1 MCSKVATTQWS
12 QVLAARDGTDTE
24 ARRALESLCET
35 YWQPL
40 YAYIRHQGHGPDEAK
55 DLTQAYFTEFLE
67 KDFLAVVDPGKGR
80 FRSFLL
86 TSLRHFLSHKRTQSR
101 ALKRGG
107 SVLTLS
113 LDTDVAEVRC
123 TQEQAAGR
131 SPEEVFERQ
140 WALTVLGRSLVRLR
154 NESKT
159 ENQRR
164 SFETLKPYLTGEEPR
179 TPYREAGEKLGMT
192 EMAVRKA
199 AHRLRRRFGQV
210 LRDEIAETV
219 AGEEEID
226 GEVRHLLTIIG
237 SGNSR

>member
-1 MCSKVATTQWS
+1 MCLKVATTQWS
-12 QVLAARDGTDTE
+12 QVLAARDGSDTE
-24 ARRALESLCET
+24 ARRALESLCQT

-40 YAYIRHQGHGPDEAK
+40 YAYIRHQGYEPDEAS

-67 KDFLAVVDPGKGR
+67 KNFLGDVDPEKGR

-86 TSLRHFLSHKRTQSR
+86 TSLRHFLSHERIRSR

-107 SVLTLS
+107 DTLTLS
-113 LDTDVAEVRC
+113 LDTDVAEERYM
-123 TQEQAAGR
+123 QEPATGR

-140 WALTVLGRSLVRLR
+140 WALTVLGTALASLRY
-154 NESKT
+154 EST
-159 ENQRR
+159 TANQRQ

-179 TPYREAGEKLGMT
+179 KPYQEVGGELGMT

-199 AHRLRRRFGQV
+199 VHRLRRRFGQV

-219 AGEEEID
+219 AGEDAID
-226 GEVRHLLTIIG
+226 DEVRHLLMIIG
-237 SGNSR
+237 PWDSG

>member
-1 MCSKVATTQWS
+1 MPAKVATTQWS
-12 QVLAARDGTDTE
+12 QVLAARDGSETE
-24 ARRALESLCET
+24 ARRALESLCQT

-40 YAYIRHQGHGPDEAK
+40 YAYIRHQGYEPDEAS

-67 KDFLAVVDPGKGR
+67 KDFLADVDPGKGR

-86 TSLRHFLSHKRTQSR
+86 ASLRHFLSHERTRSR

-107 SVLTLS
+107 GTLTLS
-113 LDTDVAEVRC
+113 LDTDGAEERY
-123 TQEQAAGR
+123 TQEPATGR
-131 SPEEVFERQ
+131 TPEEVFERR
-140 WALTVLGRSLVRLR
+140 WALTVLGQALASLRH
-154 NESKT
+154 ESTT

-179 TPYREAGEKLGMT
+179 RSYREVGEELGMT

-210 LRDEIAETV
+210 LRNEIAETV
-219 AGEEEID
+219 ADEEAID
-226 GEVRHLLTIIG
+226 DEVRHLLTIIASSDPG
-237 SGNSR
+237 

>member
-12 QVLAARDGTDTE
+12 QVLAARDGSDTE
-24 ARRALESLCET
+24 ARWALESLCQT

-40 YAYIRHQGHGPDEAK
+40 YAYIRHQGYEPDEAS

-67 KDFLAVVDPGKGR
+67 KDFLGDVDPEKGR

-86 TSLRHFLSHKRTQSR
+86 TSLRHFLSHERVRSR

-107 SVLTLS
+107 GILTLS
-113 LDTDVAEVRC
+113 LDTDVAEERYM
-123 TQEQAAGR
+123 QEPATGR
-131 SPEEVFERQ
+131 SPEEVFERR
-140 WALTVLGRSLVRLR
+140 WALTVLGKALASLRH
-154 NESKT
+154 ESMT
-159 ENQRR
+159 EIQRQ
-164 SFETLKPYLTGEEPR
+164 SFEALKPYLTGEEPKK
-179 TPYREAGEKLGMT
+179 PYQEVGEELGMT

-219 AGEEEID
+219 AGEDAID
-226 GEVRHLLTIIG
+226 DEVRHLLMITGPWG
-237 SGNSR
+237 SG